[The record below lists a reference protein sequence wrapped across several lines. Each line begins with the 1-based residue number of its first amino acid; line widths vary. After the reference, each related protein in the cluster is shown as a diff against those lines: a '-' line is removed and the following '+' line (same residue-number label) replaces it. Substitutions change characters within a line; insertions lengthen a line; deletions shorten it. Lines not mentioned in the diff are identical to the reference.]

1 MNGRLLSLV
10 LIGISVAYLIVG
22 CNVGPE
28 QQPDKNNS
36 SQVKKTPQDPVDDE
50 NNGKGWQG
58 ISIEGEGPRRVDENK
73 SGEHNDG
80 SQIVP
85 DGYLNEEKS
94 LQWLS
99 ENGYQVNPKSDVPVK
114 KEVPGYSYGPI
125 MPVPVTGTARQR
137 LREGVTMLYQNGKIY
152 ISDKD
157 H

>member
-1 MNGRLLSLV
+1 MNGQILSLV

-22 CNVGPE
+22 CSVTPE
-28 QQPDKNNS
+28 QQPDKDNA
-36 SQVKKTPQDPVDDE
+36 SQVKETPQDPVDDE
-50 NNGKGWQG
+50 DNSKGWQG
-58 ISIEGEGPRRVDENK
+58 ISTEGSRRVDENK
-73 SGEHNDG
+73 SDEHNDS

-99 ENGYQVNPKSDVPVK
+99 ENGYQVNPKSDVPIK
-114 KEVPGYSYGPI
+114 KEIPGYSYGPKL
-125 MPVPVTGTARQR
+125 PVTGTMVQG
-137 LREGVTMLYQNGKIY
+137 LPEGVTVLYQNGKIY